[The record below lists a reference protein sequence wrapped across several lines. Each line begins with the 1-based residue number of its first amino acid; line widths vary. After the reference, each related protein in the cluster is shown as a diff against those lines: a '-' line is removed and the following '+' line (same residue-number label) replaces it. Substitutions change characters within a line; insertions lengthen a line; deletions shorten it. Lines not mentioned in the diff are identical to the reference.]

1 MAEITASEKLMEL
14 AFKGLDH
21 GIYSIKD
28 RDGPLIP
35 FIMIQTK
42 GEIEMKRFMAE
53 TLEDSL
59 LQARKHIANLSKELD
74 CVVLAYDGMLTIEG
88 TKYDAIMVDA
98 FDNTDNKGYCFA
110 QRYKPK
116 KFLSKFKE
124 IGNAAFV
131 GELDSLLVHK

>member
-28 RDGPLIP
+28 GDGPLIP

-42 GEIEMKRFMAE
+42 GEIEMKRFLAE
-53 TLEDSL
+53 TLEHSL
-59 LQARKHIANLSKELD
+59 LQARKHIANLTNELD
-74 CVVLAYDGMLTIEG
+74 CVVLVYDGMLTIQG
-88 TKYDAIMVDA
+88 AKYDAIMVDS
-98 FDNTDNKGYCFA
+98 FDITDNKGYCFA

-131 GELDSLLVHK
+131 GEIESLLEHK